1 MSNTDRLERFLN
13 AQEGTY
19 AQALAELRAGRKR
32 SHWIWYILPQL
43 AVLGR
48 SHMTQHYGI
57 SGLDEARAYWQH
69 PVLGPRLRTCCE
81 ALLALEGKSAHEI
94 MGSPDDL
101 KLRSC
106 ATLFAQVAGE
116 DSVFT
121 QILHKYFE
129 GEPDPLTLENTP
141 DIKPL

>member
-1 MSNTDRLERFLN
+1 MNFSYQLERFLN
-13 AQEGTY
+13 AQDGSY
-19 AQALAELRAGRKR
+19 AQALAELTAGRKR

-43 AVLGR
+43 TVLGR
-48 SHMTQHYGI
+48 SGMAQHYGI

-69 PVLGPRLRTCCE
+69 PVLGPRLQACCE

-116 DSVFT
+116 DSVFERV
-121 QILHKYFE
+121 LDKYFE
-129 GEPDPLTLENTP
+129 GEPDPLTLEF
-141 DIKPL
+141 LAS

>member
-1 MSNTDRLERFLN
+1 MNNSYALERFLN
-13 AQEGTY
+13 AQDGSY
-19 AQALAELRAGRKR
+19 AQALAELKAGRKR

-48 SHMTQHYGI
+48 SGMAQHYGI

-69 PVLGPRLRTCCE
+69 PVLGPRLQACCE

-106 ATLFAQVAGE
+106 ATLFAQVAGK

-121 QILHKYFE
+121 QVLDKYFE
-129 GEPDPLTLENTP
+129 GEPDPLTLEF
-141 DIKPL
+141 LASQ